1 VPAVTDTAARTTP
14 SLRVVQLNIGSLL
27 EHGWNERRLEIV
39 AWLEHLRPDVVC
51 LEEVWAP
58 VADAGSSTAH
68 WLGRRLE
75 REGSGE
81 WHVAFGGGEFDQS
94 LWPDAGVLFGSAVL
108 SRWPIDEQHHWALPV
123 AADDDPFPSQVPW
136 ELVHARTAGLDLF
149 ACHLASAP
157 VHGHHRRVQVLAIDE
172 LVRGV
177 RGALDGPA
185 ATRGPRATMPPILCG
200 DFNAE
205 PESDEMRFLTSL
217 CDLDGRRTYFQDAWK
232 VAGDSSAGWTQDWRT
247 HPIASALNVPRKRI
261 DYVLV
266 GDPFNRVDAA
276 GRVLHAEL
284 AFHESRTGVMASD
297 HIGLCVDV
305 AWPQR
310 PR

>member
-1 VPAVTDTAARTTP
+1 MSDSASRTGP
-14 SLRVVQLNIGSLL
+14 SLRVAQLNIGSLL
-27 EHGWNERRLEIV
+27 EPGWDERRLEIV
-39 AWLEHLRPDVVC
+39 SWLDHLEPDVVC
-51 LEEVWAP
+51 LEEVWAK
-58 VADAGSSTAH
+58 VAEPDASTAH
-68 WLGRRLE
+68 WLAERLAAPD
-75 REGSGE
+75 RGA
-81 WHVAFGGGEFDQS
+81 WHVAFGGGEFDDS

-108 SRWPIDEQHHWALPV
+108 SRWPIDEHRHWPLPV
-123 AADDDPFPSQVPW
+123 VPDDDPFPSQVPW
-136 ELVHARTAGLDLF
+136 ELVHARTAGLDVF

-157 VHGHHRRVQVLAIDE
+157 LHGHHRRAQVLAVDDHIRS
-172 LVRGV
+172 VR
-177 RGALDGPA
+177 RELDGPA
-185 ATRGPRATMPPILCG
+185 ATRGPRTTMPVILCG

-217 CDLDGRRTYFQDAWK
+217 CDLEGQRTYYQDAWK
-232 VAGDSSAGWTQDWRT
+232 VAGDGTPGWTQDWRT
-247 HPIASALNVPRKRI
+247 HPFAAALNVPRKRI

-266 GDPFNRVDAA
+266 GDPFSRVDGA

-305 AWPQR
+305 LWPQR

>member
-1 VPAVTDTAARTTP
+1 VSESATRPAP

-27 EHGWNERRLEIV
+27 EPDWKNRRYEIV
-39 AWLEHLRPDVVC
+39 SWLDHLEPDVVC
-51 LEEVWAP
+51 LEEVWAR
-58 VADAGSSTAH
+58 VGSSDDSTAH
-68 WLGRRLE
+68 WLAGHLATPPT
-75 REGSGE
+75 GT
-81 WHVAFGGGEFDQS
+81 WHVAFGGGEFDDS

-108 SRWPIDEQHHWALPV
+108 SRWPIDDQHHWPLPV
-123 AADDDPFPSQVPW
+123 VADDDPFPSQVPW

-157 VHGHHRRVQVLAIDE
+157 VHGHHRHAQVLAIDE
-172 LVRGV
+172 HIRSI
-177 RGALDGPA
+177 RAAIDGPGA
-185 ATRGPRATMPPILCG
+185 GRGPRAEMPAILCG

-217 CDLDGRRTYFQDAWK
+217 CDLDGRRTYYQDAWK
-232 VAGDSSAGWTQDWRT
+232 VAGDGSDGWTQDWRT
-247 HPIASALNVPRKRI
+247 HPFAASLNVPRKRI

-266 GDPFNRVDAA
+266 GDPFSRVDGA

-284 AFHESRTGVMASD
+284 AFHRSRTGVMASD
-297 HIGLCVDV
+297 HIGLSVDV
-305 AWPQR
+305 LWPQR